1 VGHDINLFEGACWY
15 VVFLF
20 STTLH
25 EASHALAAYRLGDDT
40 AYRGGQ
46 VTLDPTPHIKREPFG
61 MVVIPWVSFLL
72 GGWMIGWASAPYD
85 PMWAHRHPRRAG
97 IMAMA
102 GPASNFLLMLL
113 AAGLIRL
120 GIAAGWFELPD
131 RLGAAQI
138 VEATAGQGLPLLAA
152 TLVSI
157 FFSLN
162 LLLFIFNLIPFPPL
176 DGSSIP
182 LLFLSNEGA
191 AKYWTLLRAPGL
203 NMIGLIV
210 AWRLFDVAYPAIH
223 LYCVNTLY
231 IGLGHYGS

>member
-1 VGHDINLFEGACWY
+1 MGPDISPFDGACWY

-20 STTLH
+20 STTVH

-46 VTLDPTPHIKREPFG
+46 VSLDPTPHIKREPFG
-61 MVVIPWVSFLL
+61 MVIIPLISYIAS
-72 GGWMIGWASAPYD
+72 GWMIGWASAPYD

-102 GPASNFLLMLL
+102 GPASNFLLMVI
-113 AAGLIRL
+113 AAILIRI
-120 GIAAGWFELPD
+120 GIATHWFELSE
-131 RLGAAQI
+131 RISAAHI
-138 VEATAGQGLPLLAA
+138 VDASGPGMPLLAA
-152 TLVSI
+152 TLLSI

-162 LLLFIFNLIPFPPL
+162 LLLFTFNLIPFPPL

-191 AKYWTLLRAPGL
+191 AKYWALLRQPGL
-203 NMIGLIV
+203 NIVGLVI
-210 AWRLFDVAYPAIH
+210 AWRAFDFVYPAIQ
-223 LYCVNTLY
+223 LFFENILFL
-231 IGLGHYGS
+231 GLTHYG